1 MAQAVNDVTDL
12 MSDKPHRSKRSVK
25 LPNAA
30 KYLFMALVAGLLLS
44 ILVMGGKALRDAPP
58 AAIQVS
64 AQGLTATQYQAL
76 QQTMSQQSVSS
87 FFTTDL
93 QTLRDIAIGLAWVDQ
108 VSVTR
113 DWQRGIVISALPKQA
128 VANFGTERLVD
139 AKGVVFVPADSQEL
153 TQAQFATLQGETTQA
168 PVIMQ
173 QMQQIN
179 DWYAPL
185 DMQVAD
191 IILTP
196 RMTWLVRFD
205 DGLRVI
211 VDNEDTA
218 QKLLNL
224 SQLLGNQ
231 LSTRRE
237 EMQTVDLRYK
247 NGFTIAWHITE
258 PQIEDE
264 AAKKAEKAE
273 KMAVEAE
280 QTIDAQTDLSPDP

>member
-1 MAQAVNDVTDL
+1 MAQTVNGTTDL
-12 MSDKPHRSKRSVK
+12 LSDDAHRPTSS
-25 LPNAA
+25 LQIPNWVR
-30 KYLFMALVAGLLLS
+30 YFFMTLVVGLLLL

-58 AAIQVS
+58 ASIQVD
-64 AQGLTATQYQAL
+64 AQDLTTIQHQAL
-76 QQTMSQQSVSS
+76 QQTMNQQAVSS

-93 QTLRDIAIGLAWVDQ
+93 QALRDIAMGLAWVDE
-108 VSVTR
+108 VSITR
-113 DWQRGIVISALPKQA
+113 DWQRGIVITALPKQA

-139 AKGVVFVPADSQEL
+139 AKGAVFVPVDNQEL
-153 TQAQFATLQGETTQA
+153 TKSKFATLQGEMSQA

-185 DMQVAD
+185 DMQVED

-205 DGLRVI
+205 NGLRII
-211 VDNEDTA
+211 VDNENTA

-231 LSTRRE
+231 LSDRRDN
-237 EMQTVDLRYK
+237 MQSIDLRYK
-247 NGFTIAWHITE
+247 NGFTIAWKSNE
-258 PQIEDE
+258 PQ
-264 AAKKAEKAE
+264 
-273 KMAVEAE
+273 AVA
-280 QTIDAQTDLSPDP
+280 DKPLP

>member
-1 MAQAVNDVTDL
+1 MAQTVNEVTDL
-12 MSDKPHRSKRSVK
+12 MSDERNRQKASFKIPTF
-25 LPNAA
+25 A
-30 KYLFMALVAGLLLS
+30 KYFFMTLVTGLLFF

-58 AAIQVS
+58 AEIQIK
-64 AQGLTATQYQAL
+64 AQGLTATQYQDL

-93 QTLRDIAIGLAWVDQ
+93 QTLRDVAIGLAWVDQ

-113 DWQRGIVISALPKQA
+113 DWQRGIVITALPKQA

-139 AKGVVFVPADSQEL
+139 AKGSVFVPADSEEL
-153 TQAQFATLQGETTQA
+153 IKPQFARLQGEMTQA

-179 DWYAPL
+179 GWYAPL
-185 DMQVAD
+185 DMQVED

-196 RMTWLVRFD
+196 RMTWLVRFN

-211 VDNEDTA
+211 VDNENTA

-231 LSTRRE
+231 LSAQRSDI
-237 EMQTVDLRYK
+237 QSIDLRYK
-247 NGFTIAWHITE
+247 NGFTIAWKIKE
-258 PQIEDE
+258 PPEE
-264 AAKKAEKAE
+264 
-273 KMAVEAE
+273 V
-280 QTIDAQTDLSPDP
+280 LSETLSDTPSN